1 MEYCSVAKLWATLR
15 PHGLQHARLPCLSLS
30 PRVCS
35 NSCPLSCWCL
45 PIISFSVAPFSCPQ
59 SLPAPG
65 SFPMDWLFASGGQGT
80 GASASA
86 SVLPVNIQGWFPY
99 DWLIW
104 ALCSP
109 RNSQESSLALQL
121 ELQLE
126 GISFLELSLLY
137 GPTLTSVHDYWKN
150 HSFDYTDLCQQSD
163 VSAF

>member
-1 MEYCSVAKLWATLR
+1 MWHNFVVF
-15 PHGLQHARLPCLSLS
+15 QSLS
-30 PRVCS
+30 HVWLFVTPWTAACQAS
-35 NSCPLSCWCL
+35 L
-45 PIISFSVAPFSCPQ
+45 SFSVYQ
-59 SLPAPG
+59 SLLRFMSTELVMLSKHLILCHHLLLLP
-65 SFPMDWLFASGGQGT
+65 SIFPSIRVFFNELAHCGQSIEV
-80 GASASA
+80 SASA
-86 SVLPVNIQGWFPY
+86 SDLPVNIQGWFPY

-150 HSFDYTDLCQQSD
+150 HRKLTSLFCLLL
-163 VSAF
+163 